1 MMINDANREQIE
13 TIEDIGRLARAGFT
27 DWSSLGDVRVAR
39 NGDLLMFA
47 YTPAAQYAGRWNAF
61 ERMSRGL
68 IVDATTGEVVA
79 RPFDKFFNWG
89 EGGQTTDAPFDYVM
103 EKVDGSLI
111 ICFRRDGRWRAA
123 TRGSFTS
130 DQAQWAQEQ
139 LDAMPALAEVDPRWT
154 LLFEAVY
161 PENRI
166 VVDYRGRASLFLL
179 AMRDR
184 TMGEYAPLSL
194 VRQTAA
200 ELGVPMPTVYDDLDT
215 IEGIK
220 RALDGMTA
228 DEEGFVAVFQD
239 GRRFKF
245 KSAAY
250 LELHKLVFG
259 LTFRSAIEAVQTG
272 KVEEIRHIVPEE
284 LRAEFEGWVNEV
296 EEHVANVQATV
307 AAAMQKAAAA
317 GVTGD
322 RKAFAQWVIQN
333 YPELRVYLFA
343 AIDGKPLDPIIFRL
357 EFKDRDGADGSLLS
371 ARPRR

>member
-1 MMINDANREQIE
+1 MISDADSEKIE
-13 TIEDIGRLARAGFT
+13 TVEDIGRLVRAEFT

-39 NGDLLMFA
+39 DGDLLMFA

-68 IVDATTGEVVA
+68 IIDGSTGEVVA

-89 EGGQTTDAPFDYVM
+89 ESGLTTNAPFDYVM

-111 ICFRRDGRWRAA
+111 ICFHHDGRWRAA

-130 DQAQWAQEQ
+130 GQAQWAQGQ
-139 LDAMPALAEVDPRWT
+139 LDALPALAGVEPRWT

-184 TMGEYAPLSL
+184 TTGEYAPLWL
-194 VRQTAA
+194 VRQTAGK
-200 ELGVPMPTVYDDLDT
+200 LDVPMPTVYDELDT
-215 IEGIK
+215 IEGIQ
-220 RALDGMTA
+220 RALEGMSA

-259 LTFRSAIEAVQTG
+259 LTFRSAIDAVQTG
-272 KVEEIRHIVPEE
+272 KVEEIRRIVPEE
-284 LRAEFEGWVNEV
+284 LRAEFDGWVDEV
-296 EEHVANVQATV
+296 EGLVSSVRATV
-307 AAAMQKAAAA
+307 AEVMAEATAA

-333 YPELRVYLFA
+333 HPDLRVYLFA
-343 AIDGKPLDPIIFRL
+343 AIDGKPLDPLIFRM
-357 EFKDRDGADGSLLS
+357 EFKDRDGADGSSLV
-371 ARPRR
+371 RPRR

>member
-1 MMINDANREQIE
+1 MRSEANQERIE
-13 TIEDIGRLARAGFT
+13 TVEDIGRLVRAGFT
-27 DWSSLGDVRVAR
+27 DWLSLGDVRVAR
-39 NGDLLMFA
+39 DGDLLMFA

-68 IVDATTGEVVA
+68 IIDATTGEIVA

-111 ICFRRDGRWRAA
+111 ICFHHRGRWRAA

-130 DQAQWAQEQ
+130 DQAQWAQGQ
-139 LDAMPALAEVDPRWT
+139 IDVLPALAEVEPLWT

-184 TMGEYAPLSL
+184 MTGDYAPLSL
-194 VRQTAA
+194 VRQTADK
-200 ELGVPMPTVYDDLDT
+200 LGVPMPTVYDDLDT
-215 IEGIK
+215 IEGIQ
-220 RALDGMTA
+220 RALEGMTA

-259 LTFRSAIEAVQTG
+259 LTFRSAIDAVQTG
-272 KVEEIRHIVPEE
+272 KVEEIRRIVPEE
-284 LRAEFEGWVNEV
+284 LRAEFDGWVNEV
-296 EEHVANVQATV
+296 EEHVANVRATV
-307 AAAMQKAAAA
+307 AAAMEEAEAA
-317 GVTGD
+317 GLTHD
-322 RKAFAQWVIQN
+322 RKGFAMWVSERH
-333 YPELRVYLFA
+333 PELRVYLFA
-343 AIDGKPLDPIIFRL
+343 ALDGKPLDPIIFRM
-357 EFKDRDGADGSLLS
+357 EFKDRDGGDGSSLV
-371 ARPRR
+371 RRE